1 MDSTVEILEETAHI
15 INTYG
20 LHTSTQFAADDSDAV
35 DICAAV
41 YLAAEGTCPPEF
53 STDETTSIAII
64 EASAKAMTA
73 IKAISDAL
81 DSDVNETEIVPGLWV
96 PEYIEHV
103 SNWAATPPIGEKT
116 PPSTSEV
123 IGRIHRAANTL
134 RSQTSVAHAA

>member
-1 MDSTVEILEETAHI
+1 MNTAEILDETAHI
-15 INTYG
+15 ISSYG
-20 LHTSTQFAADDSDAV
+20 LHTGAQFAADDSDAV

-53 STDETTSIAII
+53 STDETISIAII

-81 DSDVNETEIVPGLWV
+81 DSSVCESEIVPGLWV

-116 PPSTSEV
+116 PPTVSEV
-123 IGRIHRAANTL
+123 IGRIQRAANTV
-134 RSQTSVAHAA
+134 RSQTPVAHAA